1 MDDSQL
7 NSKNGIF
14 HYHHE
19 IGNHMKCFEFMAT
32 VTVIALGLMVYMKME
47 AGVDVSGYFY
57 LWVLVSLLPVLYVYF
72 EYLRFNQLSVVL
84 TIDTI
89 RRNVTYSD
97 VKTSVEFGF
106 DEVKE
111 IVLNRSPSWSRP
123 DRVQMLPFEQFR
135 YAKIFTQC
143 SSITIT
149 SLLVRDLEK
158 AIDEIGCPKLVY
170 QTRLFPSIAME

>member
-1 MDDSQL
+1 
-7 NSKNGIF
+7 
-14 HYHHE
+14 
-19 IGNHMKCFEFMAT
+19 MKCFEFMAT
-32 VTVIALGLMVYMKME
+32 VTVIALGLAVYMKME

-57 LWVLVSLLPVLYVYF
+57 LWVLVSLLP
-72 EYLRFNQLSVVL
+72 
-84 TIDTI
+84 
-89 RRNVTYSD
+89 
-97 VKTSVEFGF
+97 
-106 DEVKE
+106 

-135 YAKIFTQC
+135 YAKIFTQS